1 MWPRNLGSIYQKVSA
16 KKDSLWSPVYRPK
29 GDWLWAPKAGD
40 DRRLRSQVVEQGT
53 CKEKICPEWK
63 ASIDAMDAAFAFGVA
78 EVLST
83 WISPRMGCKVLEH
96 LFQEGHC
103 AFRRTAVGIGRVD
116 LKSVSGFHCDGRG
129 KEAPIFQ
136 KSFLEGAATDPQR
149 LRAAD
154 PNALPG
160 WWSRTVHER
169 HGTTVGCL
177 EEGKVIYVCSWYLHG
192 TRARRS
198 QHFSIPCLDQN

>member
-1 MWPRNLGSIYQKVSA
+1 MQLLLSVLQKFIHLFPRLVTM
-16 KKDSLWSPVYRPK
+16 LCEK
-29 GDWLWAPKAGD
+29 GRMNSK
-40 DRRLRSQVVEQGT
+40 RFQS
-53 CKEKICPEWK
+53 
-63 ASIDAMDAAFAFGVA
+63 
-78 EVLST
+78 LST

-136 KSFLEGAATDPQR
+136 KSFLEGPATDPQR

-198 QHFSIPCLDQN
+198 QHFSILCLDQN